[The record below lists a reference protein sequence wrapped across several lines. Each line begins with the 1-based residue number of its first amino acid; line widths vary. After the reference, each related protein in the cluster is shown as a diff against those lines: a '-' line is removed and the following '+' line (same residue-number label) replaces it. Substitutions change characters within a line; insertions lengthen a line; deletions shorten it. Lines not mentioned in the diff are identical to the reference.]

1 MKQQDSQSTASPA
14 PSVPRG
20 FQRCQARNRDR
31 SQCRLHAQDPATG
44 LCSRHAALASKYAS
58 AIDDSTNLCLDLFD
72 SENGVLDSTQGINT
86 VLTNVVVLLAQGRL
100 SPRRASVITFALSLM
115 LRSVV
120 VMDRQAADTPPK
132 ISFDGVPHPIR
143 DPVPPETAAAPAT
156 SPSSDAYPRTS
167 QEAAEN
173 YARLRT

>member
-1 MKQQDSQSTASPA
+1 MKLQDSQSTASPA

-44 LCSRHAALASKYAS
+44 LCSRHALRACQVIDKL
-58 AIDDSTNLCLDLFD
+58 DDSLDLAD
-72 SENGVLDSTQGINT
+72 EVLATKDGAYQTTDDINAI
-86 VLTNVVVLLAQGRL
+86 LSNVVTLVAQGRI
-100 SPRRASVITFALSLM
+100 SPRRAAVITFALSLM

-120 VMDRQAADTPPK
+120 VMDRMLANTPRQ
-132 ISFDGVPHPIR
+132 ISLEGAPRPIR
-143 DPVPPETAAAPAT
+143 DPIQPETPAASGN
-156 SPSSDAYPRTS
+156 SPSPDAYPRTS
-167 QEAAEN
+167 HEAAEN